1 MEKELDKQV
10 YHDTRGRRIVSI
22 DKAKRELISGY
33 IIALI
38 ITSLIRVVV
47 GHILVEGIDVSMY
60 ESINNTYIKLAILG
74 GLLDAIMFLATWIVT
89 YKFIMNKYAI
99 RGVQKMAYKSIMVM
113 INIVVCIYISVSM
126 VVDTRD
132 SIVEMEEKYNQ
143 YMSIFNI
150 YSTYSDE
157 YNNGIIKDYVDATLE
172 DYKDLLYTGM
182 FIKIVL
188 AISGNF
194 IGWSMV
200 KRDVEIMGVA
210 EDEYKMCLNIEDEY
224 KPYTTNVKP
233 ENEVEKVYEP
243 EVPDFT
249 TLDNLR

>member
-1 MEKELDKQV
+1 
-10 YHDTRGRRIVSI
+10 
-22 DKAKRELISGY
+22 
-33 IIALI
+33 
-38 ITSLIRVVV
+38 
-47 GHILVEGIDVSMY
+47 
-60 ESINNTYIKLAILG
+60 
-74 GLLDAIMFLATWIVT
+74 
-89 YKFIMNKYAI
+89 
-99 RGVQKMAYKSIMVM
+99 MAYKSIMVM

>member
-60 ESINNTYIKLAILG
+60 ESINDTYIKLAILG
-74 GLLDAIMFLATWIVT
+74 GLLDAIMFLATWIIT

-172 DYKDLLYTGM
+172 DYKDLLHTGM
-182 FIKIVL
+182 FIKIIL
-188 AISGNF
+188 AISGNI

-200 KRDVEIMGVA
+200 KRDVEIMGVD

-224 KPYTTNVKP
+224 KPYTTNVNP

-243 EVPDFT
+243 
-249 TLDNLR
+249 